1 MNGLQE
7 YWRSDILAFLTLQE
21 YWPSDIMAFLT
32 QEEYWLSDILA
43 FHTLQL
49 SGDLTFW
56 LLLDCSGLD
65 VLLDF

>member
-1 MNGLQE
+1 
-7 YWRSDILAFLTLQE
+7 
-21 YWPSDIMAFLT
+21 MAFLT
-32 QEEYWLSDILA
+32 QEEYRLSDILA

-49 SGDLTFW
+49 SDDLTFW